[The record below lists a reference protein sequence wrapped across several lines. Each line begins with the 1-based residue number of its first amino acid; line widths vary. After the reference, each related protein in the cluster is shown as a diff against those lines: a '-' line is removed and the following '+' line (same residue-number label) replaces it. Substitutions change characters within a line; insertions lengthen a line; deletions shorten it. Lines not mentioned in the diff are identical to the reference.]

1 MAQLH
6 AHKMDSWSVYMCVWH
21 SKQIPLQ
28 WEMATELE
36 EYERKNTADDRVF
49 VNCQFQIDSIWS
61 DLFFSKW
68 KISIENST
76 KNYNCTIAQFIL
88 TSKTFVYSFCWKSLY
103 FRVYVAIS
111 FEFMIEFRRKKKLIT
126 KKREKKMKM
135 KLERRIIRIMS
146 YQT

>member
-61 DLFFSKW
+61 DLFFSLPNGKF
-68 KISIENST
+68 
-76 KNYNCTIAQFIL
+76 Q
-88 TSKTFVYSFCWKSLY
+88 SKTHSRITILQLLNSYWRPKHLCFFFCWKSLY

-111 FEFMIEFRRKKKLIT
+111 FEFMIEFRRKKIDYK
-126 KKREKKMKM
+126 E
-135 KLERRIIRIMS
+135 ERRKKWKWN
-146 YQT
+146 